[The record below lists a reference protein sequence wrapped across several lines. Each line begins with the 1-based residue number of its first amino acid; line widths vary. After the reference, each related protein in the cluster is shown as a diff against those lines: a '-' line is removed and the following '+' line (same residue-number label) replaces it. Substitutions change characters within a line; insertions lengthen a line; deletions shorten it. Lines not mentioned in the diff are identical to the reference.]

1 MNKIIIIFLLSLI
14 FNISNTNN
22 SYAIGGGVFKS
33 IFKLFSKNAD
43 EATSAIKQGDE
54 VLNSSKAKNVE
65 LSTNALAEEGSILNK
80 IGNDT
85 HQSYYKSSK
94 NDSLTSIMSKHGIKF
109 KKVGKEVVEN
119 SDNIYELFSNGTSS
133 EQKKFYSYIIA
144 NWVGKIYRFSD
155 YFNNPEYQN
164 RNLLVCKNLTEIF
177 YFTILMDNK
186 NDINRALL
194 TEHQYFNS
202 TEKTLPKQE
211 LLVLRDDQHVKIM
224 SIKPGDE
231 LNTMDFFTIYDNQHF
246 MHDQSTD
253 VEKIFINADNKP
265 NEIVKNNKCYKAN
278 DNGLM
283 IASNN

>member
-1 MNKIIIIFLLSLI
+1 MSLI

-65 LSTNALAEEGSILNK
+65 LSTNVLAEEGSILNK

-119 SDNIYELFSNGTSS
+119 SDNIYDLFSNGTSS
-133 EQKKFYSYIIA
+133 EKKKFYSYIIA

-253 VEKIFINADNKP
+253 IEKIFINADIKP

>member
-94 NDSLTSIMSKHGIKF
+94 NDSLTSIMSKHGVKF

-119 SDNIYELFSNGTSS
+119 SDNIYDLFSNGTSS
-133 EQKKFYSYIIA
+133 EQKKFYSYIIG

-164 RNLLVCKNLTEIF
+164 RNLLVCKNVTEIF

-194 TEHQYFNS
+194 TEHQYFYS

-265 NEIVKNNKCYKAN
+265 NDIAKNNKCYKAN

>member
-14 FNISNTNN
+14 FNISNINN

-65 LSTNALAEEGSILNK
+65 LSTNALAEEASILNK

-94 NDSLTSIMSKHGIKF
+94 NDSLTSIMSKHGVKF
-109 KKVGKEVVEN
+109 KKVGKEFVEN
-119 SDNIYELFSNGTSS
+119 SDNIYDLFSNGVSS

-186 NDINRALL
+186 DDINRALL

-246 MHDQSTD
+246 MHDQSID

-265 NEIVKNNKCYKAN
+265 NEIVKSNKCYKAN

>member
-54 VLNSSKAKNVE
+54 VLNSSKTKNVE
-65 LSTNALAEEGSILNK
+65 LSTNVLAEEGSILNK

-109 KKVGKEVVEN
+109 KKVGKEVVDN
-119 SDNIYELFSNGTSS
+119 SDNIYELFNNSVSS

-246 MHDQSTD
+246 MHDQSID

>member
-54 VLNSSKAKNVE
+54 VINSSKAKNVE

-109 KKVGKEVVEN
+109 KKVGKEVVDN
-119 SDNIYELFSNGTSS
+119 SDNIYELFNNSVSS

-253 VEKIFINADNKP
+253 VEKIFINANNKP

>member
-54 VLNSSKAKNVE
+54 VLNGSKAKNVE

-94 NDSLTSIMSKHGIKF
+94 NDSLTSIMSKHGIKI
-109 KKVGKEVVEN
+109 KKVGKEVVDN
-119 SDNIYELFSNGTSS
+119 SDNIYDLFSNGVSS

-164 RNLLVCKNLTEIF
+164 RNLLICKNLTEIF

-224 SIKPGDE
+224 VIKPGDE
-231 LNTMDFFTIYDNQHF
+231 LNAMDFFTIYDNQHF
-246 MHDQSTD
+246 MHNQSTD

-265 NEIVKNNKCYKAN
+265 NDIAKNNKCYKAN

>member
-1 MNKIIIIFLLSLI
+1 MSLI

-54 VLNSSKAKNVE
+54 VLSSSKTKNVE
-65 LSTNALAEEGSILNK
+65 LSTNVLAEEGSILNK

-94 NDSLTSIMSKHGIKF
+94 NDSLTSIMSKHGVKF
-109 KKVGKEVVEN
+109 KKVGKEVVDN
-119 SDNIYELFSNGTSS
+119 SDNIYDLFSNGASS

-246 MHDQSTD
+246 MHDQSID
-253 VEKIFINADNKP
+253 VEKIFINADIKP

>member
-1 MNKIIIIFLLSLI
+1 
-14 FNISNTNN
+14 
-22 SYAIGGGVFKS
+22 
-33 IFKLFSKNAD
+33 
-43 EATSAIKQGDE
+43 
-54 VLNSSKAKNVE
+54 
-65 LSTNALAEEGSILNK
+65 
-80 IGNDT
+80 
-85 HQSYYKSSK
+85 
-94 NDSLTSIMSKHGIKF
+94 MSKHGVKF

-119 SDNIYELFSNGTSS
+119 SDNIYDLFSNGTSS

-186 NDINRALL
+186 DDINRALL

-231 LNTMDFFTIYDNQHF
+231 LNAMDFFTIYDNQHF
-246 MHDQSTD
+246 MHDQNTD

-265 NEIVKNNKCYKAN
+265 NDIAKNNKCYKAN

>member
-54 VLNSSKAKNVE
+54 VLNGSKAKNVE

-94 NDSLTSIMSKHGIKF
+94 NDSLTSIMFKHGVKI
-109 KKVGKEVVEN
+109 KKVGKEVVGN
-119 SDNIYELFSNGTSS
+119 TDNIYDLFSNGVSS

-186 NDINRALL
+186 DDINRALL

-224 SIKPGDE
+224 TIKPGDE
-231 LNTMDFFTIYDNQHF
+231 LNAMDFFTIYDNQHF

-265 NEIVKNNKCYKAN
+265 NDIAKNNKCYKAN

>member
-54 VLNSSKAKNVE
+54 VLNSSKTKNVE
-65 LSTNALAEEGSILNK
+65 LSTNVLAEEGSILNK

-119 SDNIYELFSNGTSS
+119 SDNIYDLFSNGTSS
-133 EQKKFYSYIIA
+133 EKKKFYSYIIA

-253 VEKIFINADNKP
+253 IEKIFINADIKP

>member
-54 VLNSSKAKNVE
+54 VLNSSKTKNVE
-65 LSTNALAEEGSILNK
+65 LSTNVLAEEGSILNK

-94 NDSLTSIMSKHGIKF
+94 NDSLTSIMSKHGVKF
-109 KKVGKEVVEN
+109 KKVGKEVVDN
-119 SDNIYELFSNGTSS
+119 SDNIYELFNNSVSS

-246 MHDQSTD
+246 THDQSTD